1 MTKFATTAAF
11 VLGATLCTAGAAQAD
26 DMVIGFAVAQSGGFQ
41 PYDESGTKMAQLV
54 IDQINGRGGL
64 LGRRLVTVMA
74 DTKSDR
80 VEGVRAAKDVLAAGA
95 ELVIVTCD
103 YDFGAPAALEAQKA
117 GVVAVS
123 ICAGDAKMGPVG
135 IGPMAFS
142 ANRAGPVD
150 GAMMAQWARQKKGF
164 SKAYM
169 ITDQTIDYSKS
180 QCAGFEW
187 AWQDLG
193 GELTGRDT
201 FSAADSTVA
210 AQVSALGAAV
220 QKGDVDVVMLC
231 TFLPNGASALRQIR
245 AAGIDVPIMSG
256 EAMAGTFWTEAVP
269 GLSEFYTAQF
279 ASVSNDPRP
288 EVQELLTQFEQKH
301 GAPLVEPS
309 AFPIYAWLHLWQ
321 KTVTEIGTTE
331 GKAVAAAFESYKEVP
346 TLFGPYTFTNMLHI
360 QDKAQIAVVG
370 IKDGKPDSFE
380 LVDAAKPVPQ
390 EVLFRRA
397 N

>member
-269 GLSEFYTAQF
+269 GLPNST
-279 ASVSNDPRP
+279 PRNSP
-288 EVQELLTQFEQKH
+288 RS
-301 GAPLVEPS
+301 P
-309 AFPIYAWLHLWQ
+309 
-321 KTVTEIGTTE
+321 TTR
-331 GKAVAAAFESYKEVP
+331 V
-346 TLFGPYTFTNMLHI
+346 
-360 QDKAQIAVVG
+360 
-370 IKDGKPDSFE
+370 
-380 LVDAAKPVPQ
+380 
-390 EVLFRRA
+390 RRCR
-397 N
+397 NC

>member
-1 MTKFATTAAF
+1 MTRMRTTTLALAGALAMTGTAAK
-11 VLGATLCTAGAAQAD
+11 AD
-26 DMVIGFAVAQSGGFQ
+26 DMVIGFAVALSGGFQ
-41 PYDESGTKMAQLV
+41 PYDESGTKMAELV
-54 IDQINGRGGL
+54 IDQINQGGGL
-64 LGRRLVTVMA
+64 LGRQLKTVMA

-95 ELVIVTCD
+95 ELMIVTCD

-117 GVVAVS
+117 GVAVVS

-150 GAMMAQWARQKKGF
+150 GAMMAKWGRETKGF
-164 SKAYM
+164 QKAYM

-187 AWQDLG
+187 GWQDLG
-193 GELTGRDT
+193 GTLTGKDT

-210 AQVSALGAAV
+210 AQVSALSAAV

-231 TFLPNGASALRQIR
+231 TFLPNGASVLRQIR

-256 EAMAGTFWTEAVP
+256 EAMAGSFWTDAVP
-269 GLSEFYTAQF
+269 GLSDFYTAQY
-279 ASVSNDPRP
+279 AGVSNDPRP
-288 EVQELLTQFEQKH
+288 EVQELLKQFEAKH
-301 GAPLVEPS
+301 NAPLVEPS
-309 AFPIYAWLHLWQ
+309 AFPIYAWLNLWRDA
-321 KTVTEIGTTE
+321 VTAAGTTE
-331 GKAVAAAFESYKEVP
+331 GKAIVAALEGSKDLK
-346 TLFGPYTFTNMLHI
+346 TLFGPYNFTSTLHI
-360 QDKAQIAVVG
+360 QDRSDIAVVG
-370 IKDGKPDSFE
+370 LKDGKPASFE
-380 LVDAAKPVPQ
+380 IVPAGKPVPQ

>member
-1 MTKFATTAAF
+1 MKKSSRIAAV
-11 VLGATLCTAGAAQAD
+11 VLASALGAGAAQAD
-26 DMVIGFAVAQSGGFQ
+26 DMVIGFAVALSGGFQ
-41 PYDESGTKMAQLV
+41 PYDESGTKMAELV
-54 IDQINGRGGL
+54 IDQINDQGGL
-64 LGRRLVTVMA
+64 LGRKLKAVMA

-117 GVVAVS
+117 GVVTVS
-123 ICAGDAKMGPVG
+123 ICAGDAKMGPIG

-150 GAMMAQWARQKKGF
+150 GAMLAKWGREKKGF

-187 AWQDLG
+187 AWQDLN

-201 FSAADSTVA
+201 FSAADTTVV
-210 AQVSALGAAV
+210 AQVSALSAAV
-220 QKGDVDVVMLC
+220 KKGDVDVVMLC
-231 TFLPNGASALRQIR
+231 TFLPNGASVLRQIR

-256 EAMAGTFWTEAVP
+256 EAMAGSFWTDAVP
-269 GLSEFYTAQF
+269 GLSEFYTTQF
-279 ASVSNDPRP
+279 ASVANDPRP
-288 EVQELLTQFEQKH
+288 EVQELLAQFEAKH

-309 AFPIYAWLHLWQ
+309 AFPIHAWLNLW
-321 KTVTEIGTTE
+321 KKAVTEAGTTE
-331 GKAVAAAFESYKEVP
+331 GSAVVKALEAYNEEP
-346 TLFGPYTFTNMLHI
+346 TLFGSYSFSSALHI
-360 QDKAQIAVVG
+360 QDKAQVAIVG
-370 IKDGKPDSFE
+370 LKDGKPDSFE
-380 LVDAAKPVPQ
+380 IVDAGKPVPQ
-390 EVLFRRA
+390 QVLFRRA

>member
-1 MTKFATTAAF
+1 MKRSKTMAAAMLAAA
-11 VLGATLCTAGAAQAD
+11 LGAGTAHAD
-26 DMVIGFAVAQSGGFQ
+26 DMVVGFAVALSGGFQ

-54 IDQINGRGGL
+54 IEQINSQGGL
-64 LGRRLVTVMA
+64 LGRKLTTVMA

-117 GVVAVS
+117 GVVVVS
-123 ICAGDAKMGPVG
+123 ICAGDAKMGPIG
-135 IGPMAFS
+135 IGPLAFS

-150 GAMMAQWARQKKGF
+150 GAMLAKWGRETKGF

-180 QCAGFEW
+180 QCAGFGW

-201 FSAADSTVA
+201 FSAADTTVST
-210 AQVSALGAAV
+210 QVSALSAAV

-231 TFLPNGASALRQIR
+231 TFLPNGSSVLRQIR
-245 AAGIDVPIMSG
+245 AAGINVPIMSG
-256 EAMAGTFWTEAVP
+256 EAMAGAFWTDAVP
-269 GLSEFYTAQF
+269 GLSEFYTAQY
-279 ASVSNDPRP
+279 ASVANDPRP
-288 EVQELLTQFEQKH
+288 EVNELLAQFQAKH

-309 AFPIYAWLHLWQ
+309 AFPIYAWLNLW
-321 KTVTEIGTTE
+321 KKAVTEAGTTD
-331 GKAVAAAFESYKEVP
+331 GKAVVAALEAYNDEP
-346 TLFGPYTFTNMLHI
+346 TMFGPYTFNKTLHI

-370 IKDGKPDSFE
+370 LKDGKANSFE
-380 LVDAAKPVPQ
+380 IVQAGKPVPQ

>member
-1 MTKFATTAAF
+1 MKKSSRIAAV
-11 VLGATLCTAGAAQAD
+11 VLASALGAGAAQAD
-26 DMVIGFAVAQSGGFQ
+26 DMVIGFAVALSGGFQ
-41 PYDESGTKMAQLV
+41 PYDESGTKMAELV
-54 IDQINGRGGL
+54 IDQINDQGGL
-64 LGRRLVTVMA
+64 LGRKLKAVMA

-117 GVVAVS
+117 GVVTVS
-123 ICAGDAKMGPVG
+123 ICAGDAKMGPIG

-150 GAMMAQWARQKKGF
+150 GAMLAKWGREKKGF

-187 AWQDLG
+187 AWQDLN

-201 FSAADSTVA
+201 FSAADTTVV
-210 AQVSALGAAV
+210 AQVSALNAAV
-220 QKGDVDVVMLC
+220 KKGDVDVVMLC
-231 TFLPNGASALRQIR
+231 TFLPNGASVLRQIR

-256 EAMAGTFWTEAVP
+256 EAMAGSFWTDAVP
-269 GLSEFYTAQF
+269 GLSEFYTTQF
-279 ASVSNDPRP
+279 ASVANDPRP
-288 EVQELLTQFEQKH
+288 EVQELLAQFEAKH

-309 AFPIYAWLHLWQ
+309 AFPIHAWLNLW
-321 KTVTEIGTTE
+321 KKAVTEAGTTE
-331 GKAVAAAFESYKEVP
+331 GSAVVKALETYNEEP
-346 TLFGPYTFTNMLHI
+346 TLFGSYSFSSALHI
-360 QDKAQIAVVG
+360 QDKAQVAIVG
-370 IKDGKPDSFE
+370 LKDGKPDSFE
-380 LVDAAKPVPQ
+380 IVDAGKPVPQ
-390 EVLFRRA
+390 QVLFRRA